1 MKTRCIIGRIGELSK
16 YLDNQVKNKIK
27 EAKLPILRNH
37 VPLFYI
43 LSEAQDGMLFNEIV
57 SIWSI
62 SKSSLSDIITKYE
75 GLGYIS
81 KCDCTADK
89 RSVYIHLTGEGKKVQ
104 KKLFE
109 LEDEILESCF
119 KDFTEEEQ
127 LVLSKL
133 IDKVMT
139 CQCNK

>member
-27 EAKLPILRNH
+27 EAELPILRNH

-43 LSEAQDGMLFNEIV
+43 LSEAKEGMLFNEIV

-89 RSVYIHLTGEGKKVQ
+89 RSVYIHLTAEGKKVQ

-109 LEDEILESCF
+109 LEDEIVDSCF

-133 IDKVMT
+133 IDKVMI